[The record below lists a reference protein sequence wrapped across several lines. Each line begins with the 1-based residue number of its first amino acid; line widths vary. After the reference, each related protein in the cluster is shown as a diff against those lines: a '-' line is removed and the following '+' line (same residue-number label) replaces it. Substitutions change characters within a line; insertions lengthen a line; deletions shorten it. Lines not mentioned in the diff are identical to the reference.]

1 MKNKRGSQKFT
12 FLEALF
18 ISILIFG
25 LGILAGIWLESYRE
39 SKIKSLYDS
48 SEISLIDMKST
59 ENFIELV
66 ECDKAINEL
75 ITFANKIYEEAQ
87 ILERY
92 EGASRLTENLI
103 VAHKRYDLLRASLFF
118 SAIKTKVRCNST
130 YNVITYFYDYI
141 ETPMKKK
148 SKQNV
153 FSKYLFELK
162 KSKPEEEIIL
172 IPIAGDNNLRSVEII
187 MEKYNITQL
196 PTILVN
202 ENVIITELE
211 DLDNIKIILNKSG
224 N

>member
-1 MKNKRGSQKFT
+1 
-12 FLEALF
+12 
-18 ISILIFG
+18 G

-66 ECDKAINEL
+66 ECDKATNEL

-103 VAHKRYDLLRASLFF
+103 VAHKRYDLLRASLFL
-118 SAIKTKVRCNST
+118 SAIKTKIRCNST

-162 KSKPEEEIIL
+162 KSKPEGEIIL